1 MMSSPRNDPVM
12 LFDCSIIVLRKVEGL
27 TFKSSSPVED
37 SLRSELQDEDGTSC
51 GSDVQLADLILML
64 FISIDACCIMKVD
77 GGLVVLQNVTR
88 LLLKF
93 CVDVGDDSAPN
104 GRSAIAKR
112 GLFGRAVVLASER
125 RRFLSTM
132 HESDVVVK
140 ATLHCSM
147 GVRCC

>member
-1 MMSSPRNDPVM
+1 MISSPRNDPVM

-27 TFKSSSPVED
+27 TFKSSSPVDD

-51 GSDVQLADLILML
+51 GSDVQLADFILKL

-77 GGLVVLQNVTR
+77 GGLVLLQNVTR

-93 CVDVGDDSAPN
+93 WFWVDDDDDDDDSAPN

-112 GLFGRAVVLASER
+112 GLLGRAVVLASER
-125 RRFLSTM
+125 QHRFLSPM
-132 HESDVVVK
+132 HESDVVIE
-140 ATLHCSM
+140 ATLH
-147 GVRCC
+147 

>member
-1 MMSSPRNDPVM
+1 MISSPRNDPVM

-27 TFKSSSPVED
+27 TFKSSSPVDD

-51 GSDVQLADLILML
+51 GSDVQLADFILML
-64 FISIDACCIMKVD
+64 FISIDDCCIMKVD

-93 CVDVGDDSAPN
+93 WVDDDDDSAPS

-112 GLFGRAVVLASER
+112 GLLGRAAVLASER
-125 RRFLSTM
+125 QHRFLSPM
-132 HESDVVVK
+132 HESDVVIE
-140 ATLHCSM
+140 ATLH
-147 GVRCC
+147 